1 MAGNRYGMTTG
12 AVARHLG
19 VSPTTVRTWEQR
31 YGLRPAVREEGRHRR
46 WTAEDVSML
55 EELCRLTAS
64 GVSPAEAARAV
75 LANRDTATGGAP
87 RRARPPDPSTGSEG
101 AAVPGGA
108 RQPGSRHDPPLGTVR
123 AECRGLARAA
133 VRLDGPAMDD
143 LLEQAV
149 REHGLVVAWEE
160 VVAPALH
167 AVGKEWESTRERY
180 VEVEH
185 LLSWHVSTALRRMI
199 VAGPAAP
206 STAPPVVLACTPT
219 EAHTLPLE
227 ALAAGLAER
236 ALPVLVL
243 GGAVPAEALDAAVR
257 RCGPAV
263 VALWSQARATA
274 DRPLAA
280 QVAGTAFGPRG
291 ARTAPMVLLAGP
303 GWAGGPREAGVLRP
317 GGLREALD
325 AVSQRYERLRLAV
338 PDRARGP
345 GGPGFATPRRS
356 DRAG

>member
-19 VSPTTVRTWEQR
+19 VSPTTVRSWEQR
-31 YGLRPAVREEGRHRR
+31 YGLRPASREEGRHRR

-64 GVSPAEAARAV
+64 GVSPAEAARAI
-75 LANRDTATGGAP
+75 LTKRDTATGGSP
-87 RRARPPDPSTGSEG
+87 RPARLPDPPAASESPAVPEGARRPGPRQGPPPD
-101 AAVPGGA
+101 
-108 RQPGSRHDPPLGTVR
+108 TVR

-133 VRLDGPAMDD
+133 VRLDGPTMDD
-143 LLEQAV
+143 LLERAF
-149 REHGLVVAWEE
+149 RKHGLVVAWEE

-167 AVGKEWESTRERY
+167 AVGKKWESTQERY

-185 LLSWHVSTALRRMI
+185 LLSWHVSTALRKMI

-206 STAPPVVLACTPT
+206 SGTPPVVLACTPT
-219 EAHTLPLE
+219 ENHTLPLE
-227 ALAAGLAER
+227 ALAAGLAQR

-243 GGAVPAEALDAAVR
+243 GNGVPAEALDAAVR

-291 ARTAPMVLLAGP
+291 ARTSPVVLLAGP

-317 GGLREALD
+317 GGLGEALD
-325 AVSQRYERLRLAV
+325 AISRRYERLRLA
-338 PDRARGP
+338 A
-345 GGPGFATPRRS
+345 S
-356 DRAG
+356 DRA

>member
-19 VSPTTVRTWEQR
+19 VSPTTVRSWEQR
-31 YGLRPAVREEGRHRR
+31 YGLRPVAREEGRHRR

-55 EELCRLTAS
+55 EGLCRLTAS
-64 GVSPAEAARAV
+64 GVSPAEAARTV
-75 LANRDTATGGAP
+75 LASRDTATGGASGP
-87 RRARPPDPSTGSEG
+87 ARSPDPSAGGGRT
-101 AAVPGGA
+101 AVPAGA
-108 RQPGSRHDPPLGTVR
+108 RRPGSRHDPPLGPVR
-123 AECRGLARAA
+123 AECRGLGRAA

-143 LLEQAV
+143 LLERAV
-149 REHGLVVAWEE
+149 QEYGLVVAWEE
-160 VVAPALH
+160 VIAPALH
-167 AVGKEWESTRERY
+167 AVGKKRESTQERY

-199 VAGPAAP
+199 VAGSAAR
-206 STAPPVVLACTPT
+206 STAPPVLLACTPT
-219 EAHTLPLE
+219 EIHTLPLE

-243 GGAVPAEALDAAVR
+243 GGAIPAEALDAAVR

-263 VALWSQARATA
+263 VTLWSQARATA

-280 QVAGTAFGPRG
+280 HVAGTAFGPRG
-291 ARTAPMVLLAGP
+291 ARTAPMVLLAGA
-303 GWAGGPREAGVLRP
+303 GWAGEPREAGMLRP

-325 AVSQRYERLRLAV
+325 AVSGRYERLR
-338 PDRARGP
+338 PMRSDRVQTP
-345 GGPGFATPRRS
+345 GGPGFTALRRS
-356 DRAG
+356 DRTG

>member
-19 VSPTTVRTWEQR
+19 VSPTTVRSWEQR

-64 GVSPAEAARAV
+64 GVSPAEAARVV
-75 LANRDTATGGAP
+75 LTSRDTPTDGSSRP
-87 RRARPPDPSTGSEG
+87 ARLPDPSAGSER
-101 AAVPGGA
+101 AAVPEVT
-108 RQPGSRHDPPLGTVR
+108 RRPGSRQGLPPDTVR

-143 LLEQAV
+143 LLERAV
-149 REHGLVVAWEE
+149 RKHGLVVAWEE

-167 AVGKEWESTRERY
+167 AVGKKWESTQERY

-199 VAGPAAP
+199 VAGSATP
-206 STAPPVVLACTPT
+206 SAAPPVVLACTPT
-219 EAHTLPLE
+219 EHHTLPLE

-243 GGAVPAEALDAAVR
+243 GGSVPAEALDAAVR

-291 ARTAPMVLLAGP
+291 ARIAPMVLLAGP

-317 GGLREALD
+317 GGLGEALD
-325 AVSQRYERLRLAV
+325 AVSRRYERLRLPV
-338 PDRARGP
+338 SERPGPARSP
-345 GGPGFATPRRS
+345 GSVSGS
-356 DRAG
+356 

>member
-12 AVARHLG
+12 AVARRLG
-19 VSPTTVRTWEQR
+19 VSPTTVRSWEQR
-31 YGLRPAVREEGRHRR
+31 YGLRPAVRERGRHRR
-46 WTAEDVSML
+46 WTAEDFSML

-64 GVSPAEAARAV
+64 GVSPAEAARTV
-75 LANRDTATGGAP
+75 LASRDTATGGASRP
-87 RRARPPDPSTGSEG
+87 ARLSDPPPGSES
-101 AAVPGGA
+101 AAVPEGA
-108 RQPGSRHDPPLGTVR
+108 RHPGSRDDLTRDTVR

-143 LLEQAV
+143 LLERAV

-167 AVGKEWESTRERY
+167 AVGKKWESTQERY

-185 LLSWHVSTALRRMI
+185 LLSWHVSTALRRRI
-199 VAGPAAP
+199 VAGSATRSA
-206 STAPPVVLACTPT
+206 APPVVLACTPT
-219 EAHTLPLE
+219 ENHTLPLE

-243 GGAVPAEALDAAVR
+243 GGAVPAEALDATVR

-263 VALWSQARATA
+263 VALWAQTRATA

-280 QVAGTAFGPRG
+280 HVAGTAFGPRG
-291 ARTAPMVLLAGP
+291 ARTAPVVLLAGP
-303 GWAGGPREAGVLRP
+303 GWAGGPGEAGMLRP
-317 GGLREALD
+317 SGLGEALD
-325 AVSQRYERLRLAV
+325 VVSRRYERLRLEV
-338 PDRARGP
+338 SD
-345 GGPGFATPRRS
+345 ATREPFRK
-356 DRAG
+356 